1 MSGTKRQTTS
11 QFFKFDE
18 FDEGLRIDLRVED
31 LEFLVMPWLAREAEE
46 LYGEIAAK
54 RAAAT
59 ELPSRRKE
67 RAPVPLRQSQ
77 PW

>member
-1 MSGTKRQTTS
+1 VSGTKRQTTS

-54 RAAAT
+54 RAGRRSSLREGKK
-59 ELPSRRKE
+59 ELRSR
-67 RAPVPLRQSQ
+67 
-77 PW
+77 